1 MNPIDRQLN
10 RLFKA
15 ASQAPKP
22 EAEAAPFGLE
32 TRVMADWRASLQPES
47 GDFFV
52 ALFRRAAMGACMLAV
67 VSLAWNYHNLTN
79 GEKSISDELAIADS
93 SLQRGLNP

>member
-10 RLFKA
+10 RLLKA

-22 EAEAAPFGLE
+22 GAEAASFALE
-32 TRVMADWRASLQPES
+32 TRVMADWRASLQPEN

-52 ALFRRAAMGACMLAV
+52 GLFRRAAMGACVLAV
-67 VSLAWNYHNLTN
+67 ISLAWNYHNLTN
-79 GEKSISDELAIADS
+79 GEKGISEELAIADS
-93 SLQRGLNP
+93 SMQWGLNP

>member
-1 MNPIDRQLN
+1 MNPTDRQLN

-22 EAEAAPFGLE
+22 GAEEPPFGLE
-32 TRVMADWRASLQPES
+32 TRVMAEWRASLRSEN

-52 ALFRRAAMGACMLAV
+52 AWFRKAAIGACLLAV
-67 VSLAWNYHNLTN
+67 VSLAWNFHDLTS
-79 GEKSISDELAIADS
+79 GEKGISDELAIADS
-93 SLQRGLNP
+93 SMQQGMYP

>member
-10 RLFKA
+10 RLIKA

-22 EAEAAPFGLE
+22 GAETASFALE
-32 TRVMADWRASLQPES
+32 TRVMADWRASLRAEG

-52 ALFRRAAMGACMLAV
+52 MLFRRAALGACMLAV
-67 VSLAWNYHNLTN
+67 ASLAWNYHNLTN
-79 GEKSISDELAIADS
+79 GEKGISDELAIADS